1 MQKWWISQPL
11 QGKGRQYVPPTRI
24 GLEWGVLE
32 ISKYGKGKQLIP
44 YFPKHFLSVL
54 VGLLKTQLFIETPK
68 TRVKGNLVRR
78 STCFGPAN
86 YNVCS
91 AFIPAG
97 HFLRA
102 QQCIRM
108 QISAAYSLPHPYF
121 WRLVVFR
128 EERDKWSYKKN
139 HRNIEGWLT
148 TSPSKR
154 GGNTYLTTCPISN
167 NLLRGDATHT
177 FVRPLSF
184 VLVFLVFTLPTPPQ
198 CVPCFSG
205 WHWFLMDI

>member
-1 MQKWWISQPL
+1 MQKCWISQPL
-11 QGKGRQYVPPTRI
+11 QGKGRQYVPPT
-24 GLEWGVLE
+24 GMGGGVLE

-44 YFPKHFLSVL
+44 YFPNHFLSVL

-78 STCFGPAN
+78 STRFGLAN
-86 YNVCS
+86 CNVCS

-121 WRLVVFR
+121 WRLVFFR
-128 EERDKWSYKKN
+128 EERDKWSYKKT
-139 HRNIEGWLT
+139 IETSRADWLPPLQKGGW
-148 TSPSKR
+148 K
-154 GGNTYLTTCPISN
+154 
-167 NLLRGDATHT
+167 THT
-177 FVRPLSF
+177 SLR
-184 VLVFLVFTLPTPPQ
+184 VL
-198 CVPCFSG
+198 
-205 WHWFLMDI
+205 